1 MPLWQNLPFAM
12 ILLPLASAGV
22 TSVLRGKAAKAAAL
36 TVMALVTVMSAVF
49 LACMLPYGRSYTYP
63 MGHFPAP
70 WGNEIRGGVLEAAA
84 ALCFAAVML
93 CSVMGGLRDLDRD
106 ILPDRRNLYF
116 VMCLL
121 TLSAL
126 MAQVFTNDVFTG
138 YVFLEIMTIAAC
150 CLICAKNNG
159 RAVTAAARYMIMNLI
174 GSGLFLLSLT
184 LLYDLTGHLLMSNIR
199 TEMDRL
205 LASGEYHQPITVVL
219 ALTTIG
225 LGIKSALFPFHTWV
239 PDAYSYSTPASS
251 AILSSLISKGYIILL
266 FKFYDRVFGLD
277 ALFHTGLAD
286 VLFLFGAAGAVVGSV
301 IAVRQIEISRM
312 IAYSSVAQIGYIYM
326 AMGLGTRE
334 GLLAAVYQLIAHAFC
349 KALLF
354 IADGGLCDASGGHHT
369 FQALRGGYYRSRTAS
384 AAFAVGALSLI
395 GIPGLSGF
403 IVKLTYAEAAVHW
416 GGHRMLIVLGV
427 LAVSTVLNA
436 VYFGRTVITLF
447 RTEAREIAG
456 QPRWRG
462 GPCFAFACA
471 ALAAATVALGLASR
485 PVLDA
490 LRLGLDMFG

>member
-1 MPLWQNLPFAM
+1 MPLWKNLPFVL
-12 ILLPLASAGV
+12 ILLPLASAGI
-22 TSVLRGKAAKAAAL
+22 TSALREKVSKVL
-36 TVMALVTVMSAVF
+36 ALVVMTLVMVMSVVF
-49 LACMLPYGRSYTYP
+49 LCHMIPYGQSYTYW

-70 WGNEIRGGVLEAAA
+70 WGNEIRGGVLEAVV
-84 ALCFAAVML
+84 ALCFSMVML
-93 CSVMGGLRDLDRD
+93 CSVLGGLRDLDRD
-106 ILPDRRNLYF
+106 LLPDRRNLYF
-116 VMCLL
+116 SLCLL

-159 RAVTAAARYMIMNLI
+159 RAVTAATRYMIMNLI

-199 TEMDRL
+199 AEMDRL
-205 LASGEYHQPITVVL
+205 LLSGEYHQPITVVL

-225 LGIKSALFPFHTWV
+225 LGIKSSLFPFHTWV
-239 PDAYSYSTPASS
+239 PDAYSYSTTASS
-251 AILSSLISKGYIILL
+251 AILSSLISKGYIMLL

-277 ALFHTGLAD
+277 ALFHTGVAD
-286 VLFLFGAAGAVVGSV
+286 VLFFFGAAGAVIGSV

-447 RTEAREIAG
+447 RTEAREI
-456 QPRWRG
+456 
-462 GPCFAFACA
+462 F
-471 ALAAATVALGLASR
+471 T
-485 PVLDA
+485 
-490 LRLGLDMFG
+490 